1 MGNRIDERLGA
12 LAAAGRKGL
21 MTHVVVGYPSLASTS
36 ALLLAMDE
44 AGADL
49 VELQIPFSDPLADG
63 PTIQTAC
70 EAALAGGTRV
80 GDAFTVAAQCSPKVS
95 APLLFMAYA
104 NTVYRYGVD
113 RFCRD
118 AAEAGIAG
126 LIVPDLP
133 VEAAQYENY
142 LDACHRYG
150 LHNVV
155 TLAPTSTD
163 ERMARN
169 ATVASGFVYCM
180 SRRGVTGTHLGLAPD
195 VQDFLRRARTHLTVP
210 LAVGFGI
217 SDRERLEHVLP
228 YCDIATI
235 GSALIDR
242 LAATAPADV
251 AAQVEATS
259 AFLRT
264 LTPAL
269 G

>member
-1 MGNRIDERLGA
+1 VKKLVIYLMAMPDTPE
-12 LAAAGRKGL
+12 LAQAA
-21 MTHVVVGYPSLASTS
+21 V
-36 ALLLAMDE
+36 E
-44 AGADL
+44 AGADIL
-49 VELQIPFSDPLADG
+49 EIGIPFSDPLADG

-80 GDAFTVAAQCSPKVS
+80 GDAFTVAAECAPKVA

-113 RFCRD
+113 AFCRD
-118 AAEAGIAG
+118 AAQAGIAG

-133 VEAAQYENY
+133 LEAAQHEDY
-142 LDACHRYG
+142 LEACHRYG
-150 LHNVV
+150 LHNVI

-169 ATVASGFVYCM
+169 AAIASGFVYCM

-195 VQDFLRRARTHLTVP
+195 IQAYLRRVRAHLTVP

-217 SDRERLEHVLP
+217 SDRARLEQVLP
-228 YCDIATI
+228 YCDIATV

-242 LAATAPADV
+242 LAQTAPDDV
-251 AAQVEATS
+251 AGQVDVTS
-259 AFLRT
+259 TFLRG